1 MRAQS
6 NPNGSLLNNWVIKIL
21 SFMTAVFLVLAIRF
35 MGINSRTVHIPL
47 DVTLPDSGEYVPV
60 SLIPDSIDIVIT
72 GDDSIIYLV
81 DPSQITASADF
92 SDVNNGEI
100 ERRNV
105 VLEYDHDIFS
115 RNSLTLQAKP
125 ATVRILFEEVS
136 N

>member
-47 DVTLPDSGEYVPV
+47 DVTLPDSSEYVPV

>member
-47 DVTLPDSGEYVPV
+47 DVTLPDSSEYVPV
-60 SLIPDSIDIVIT
+60 SLIPDSIDIIIT

-115 RNSLTLQAKP
+115 KNSLTLQAKP